1 MLIDLPPSEYSS
13 ERKKPREP
21 IFGSGAPE
29 ALAYL
34 IGMFAVM
41 AILYYFRA

>member
-1 MLIDLPPSEYSS
+1 MNIDLPPSEYSS

-21 IFGSGAPE
+21 IFGPGLPN

-34 IGMFAVM
+34 IGMFGVM
-41 AILYYFRA
+41 AILYYFRN